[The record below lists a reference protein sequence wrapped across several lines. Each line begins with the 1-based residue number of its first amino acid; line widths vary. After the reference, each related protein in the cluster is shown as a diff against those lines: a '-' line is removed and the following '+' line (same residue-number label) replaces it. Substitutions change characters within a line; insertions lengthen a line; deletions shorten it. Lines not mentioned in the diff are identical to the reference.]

1 MSEALQRGAH
11 ENPKHSNPCSLSRWY
26 ELPMREP
33 HTEHSTQH
41 LLSCPHGKNTNMTWI
56 LVVFLFFSKWNCTKS
71 HLFVVVQH
79 VKTPPH
85 NEHKLKAVSSNG
97 PFYSFYNFLPKL
109 HRYNY
114 FDTVMKRKWDLGT
127 VGLSNNTISCQTS
140 QHWQSQRALS
150 IPIGNIWF
158 YCRNIIYFHQVAI
171 IRKDMIAE

>member
-1 MSEALQRGAH
+1 MLKLLALLTLFYKSCMDVKT
-11 ENPKHSNPCSLSRWY
+11 P
-26 ELPMREP
+26 
-33 HTEHSTQH
+33 TEHSTCR
-41 LLSCPHGKNTNMTWI
+41 LLWLHRTWKSNQT
-56 LVVFLFFSKWNCTKS
+56 FLFKWNYTIFLIFFFFTPSVCK
-71 HLFVVVQH
+71 
-79 VKTPPH
+79 KTPPCS
-85 NEHKLKAVSSNG
+85 EHKLKAIFSNG
-97 PFYSFYNFLPKL
+97 PFYLFYNFLPKL

-171 IRKDMIAE
+171 IREDMIAE

>member
-1 MSEALQRGAH
+1 MVQL
-11 ENPKHSNPCSLSRWY
+11 
-26 ELPMREP
+26 LPLLTLVCKRSMDVKTP
-33 HTEHSTQH
+33 TEHSTCRFLRLQR
-41 LLSCPHGKNTNMTWI
+41 TWKSNQT
-56 LVVFLFFSKWNCTKS
+56 FLFKWNYTNFCIFFF
-71 HLFVVVQH
+71 LQH
-79 VKTPPH
+79 VKTPPY
-85 NEHKLKAVSSNG
+85 NEHKLKAISSNG
-97 PFYSFYNFLPKL
+97 PFYLFYNFLPKL

-158 YCRNIIYFHQVAI
+158 YCRNIIYFHQLAI